1 LAFAQTLPYGVYV
14 AMNGRYFHWDNV
26 RKNKQTGMFEEVK

>member
-1 LAFAQTLPYGVYV
+1 
-14 AMNGRYFHWDNV
+14 MNGRYFNWDNV